1 MPRPDHT
8 DLFSAP
14 PLPVAPLDDTQ
25 RLACLRLIRSENVGP
40 ATFRALINH
49 YGGAVPALAALPELA
64 RRGGRGRPIRIC
76 PAADAEA
83 ELQAAS
89 KRGIRPLFNIEPG
102 FPAPLAFVEGA
113 PPMLYVQGRTEL
125 LTRPAIAIV
134 GSRQCSTAGIA
145 IARKFAGAL
154 AESGFVIASGLA
166 RGIDSAA
173 HKASLA
179 HGTVAVLAGGL
190 DITYP
195 PENADL
201 QRQIGVEGCLVGEMP
216 PGFKPRAQDFPR
228 RNRIISGISRAI
240 LVVEAANRSGSLITA
255 RLAAEQ
261 GRDVFAIPG
270 HPLDPRAEGTNR
282 LIKDGAIMATTPDDI
297 LRELAPTLQP
307 SSQRGS
313 APPPLPLRETAPS
326 HEFDAASDTTE
337 IIAAALGPAPVAID
351 EITRAT
357 GLPARLI
364 QVALLELALANRI
377 EFHGNQYVSLRS
389 I

>member
-1 MPRPDHT
+1 MPRPDQQ

-64 RRGGRGRPIRIC
+64 RRGGRGRTIRIC
-76 PAADAEA
+76 SAVDAEA
-83 ELQAAS
+83 ELEAAAKS
-89 KRGIRPLFNIEPG
+89 GIRPLFNIEPG
-102 FPAPLAFVEGA
+102 YPAPLAFVDAA
-113 PPMLYVQGRTEL
+113 PPMLYIRGRTEL
-125 LTRPAIAIV
+125 LARPAIAIV
-134 GSRQCSTAGIA
+134 GSRQCSSSGIT
-145 IARKFAGAL
+145 IARRFAGAL

-166 RGIDSAA
+166 RGIDAAA
-173 HKASLA
+173 HRAALA
-179 HGTVAVLAGGL
+179 RGTIAVLAGGL

-195 PENADL
+195 PENAEL
-201 QRQIGVEGCLVGEMP
+201 QHQIGSEGCLLGEMP

-228 RNRIISGISRAI
+228 RNRIISGISRAV

-297 LRELAPTLQP
+297 LRELAPTLEPAPRPQP
-307 SSQRGS
+307 
-313 APPPLPLRETAPS
+313 APPPIPLQEAEPSRDVTSANATET
-326 HEFDAASDTTE
+326 
-337 IIAAALGPAPVAID
+337 IAAALGPAPVGID
-351 EITRAT
+351 ELARTT
-357 GLPARLI
+357 GFSAR
-364 QVALLELALANRI
+364 QVQIALLELALADRI
-377 EFHGNQYVSLRS
+377 EYHGNHDVSLRS
-389 I
+389 G